1 MSHIVGPPNETSPP
15 KLEVSK
21 ELSLRRQT
29 QNEPVLRSES
39 LKEKKPDRGQTFMPL
54 NSTSNAPDN
63 APQPLDHFKRGYNE
77 RAELR
82 EREATGCSSAINRL
96 SPQHLSAAPKYDP
109 PTNKT
114 YCTINQSVSITVDQK
129 KWQPPTTADSAQS
142 AQLHTSNYYGPS
154 TSSSYNFDKQ
164 QRSYI
169 GFNNNYNKYDD
180 KQYTRSS
187 DSYDERHQRHYD
199 NHRYNKGSNAGFSME
214 EVVDRLCH
222 PRTNVFE
229 EMDHA
234 RNTSPESF
242 HSGRAITAILSQLGR
257 RRQMRVAM
265 QVWRWMESTNGI
277 TRNVFHYN
285 ALINVCEKIKDWKGA
300 LDLLRQMDDD
310 NVPKNEIT
318 YSSAISAC
326 EKGGNWRTALDLLK
340 TMKDKKI
347 MPTAIAY
354 NAAISACEKG
364 LNPSKALEIFDEMK
378 REGVRPT
385 VVTFSALIS
394 ACEKGQQWKLA
405 LQVLEE
411 MKATFGPN
419 VIAYSAAISALSKGQ
434 QWEKAWELFCEIE
447 QSGEKLSV
455 VTYNATM
462 TALEKG
468 LQWER
473 ALDLFDEMKYKNMP
487 VTVVSYGSAISAC
500 EKGYQWRQCLEYL
513 DEMTERKIAKNVI
526 IFGAA
531 MSCMEKSCRADIAF
545 QLMERMNLEG
555 VRPNVHIYNSA
566 ISACARCKLWQKGF
580 ELFKEMNEVGVKRD
594 VVTYNAVL
602 DAVCSQVDL
611 AEQIFH
617 EGVGRGFYAKVSR
630 LGTQWLELDLH
641 FLSLGGGETAL
652 RWWFEKCLVPY
663 LGDSKELALVKS
675 IDIVTGY
682 GKTRARGARKGD
694 DSMRKRVRAM
704 LSFMNVCEVVQPNL
718 GRIHIDKQA
727 LVKEVERNR
736 GRIIFDS
743 NGYEQFKLQE
753 GLDEPYSDAPQFVR
767 PRGGA
772 LHDRGERDR
781 QQGSPPGPSRD
792 HLDCLFNNHNNQQ
805 HLTDHKQRHD
815 SHGMDSRGIHQ
826 DPNFDYD
833 RRNGD
838 NHTGLSYSNYHCS
851 SSAKSYQ
858 SRPVVT
864 AMDRPLP
871 PSIGG
876 RQQPQQDW
884 QGRIS
889 NSRFEPPLRHSL
901 HGDLDLE
908 REHRNINTS
917 LTWQSPPQY
926 SYNERKRSGHWYND
940 GCSYENKAG
949 QHDMFNGN
957 GGSYKHDDYET
968 NLCHQSK
975 TSLYKHRRESGD
987 EYPRKRYDK

>member
-1 MSHIVGPPNETSPP
+1 LDKPF
-15 KLEVSK
+15 K
-21 ELSLRRQT
+21 
-29 QNEPVLRSES
+29 SEN
-39 LKEKKPDRGQTFMPL
+39 LDRGLTFMPP
-54 NSTSNAPDN
+54 SSNAPDN

-82 EREATGCSSAINRL
+82 EREMPGFNSSTKGPTSQTNDGIKCDIFAPNNTTQGNQGCLL
-96 SPQHLSAAPKYDP
+96 SGEL
-109 PTNKT
+109 
-114 YCTINQSVSITVDQK
+114 K
-129 KWQPPTTADSAQS
+129 KWQPPVGVADRMEGSCISSQTHS
-142 AQLHTSNYYGPS
+142 PNYYGPLG
-154 TSSSYNFDKQ
+154 SSSHYADDND
-164 QRSYI
+164 QRCH
-169 GFNNNYNKYDD
+169 NYNKYDD
-180 KQYTRSS
+180 KQYTRSFNNY
-187 DSYDERHQRHYD
+187 DDRHRRSYGI
-199 NHRYNKGSNAGFSME
+199 RYNKGSNPGFSME

-234 RNTSPESF
+234 RNASPESF
-242 HSGRAITAILSQLGR
+242 QSGRAITAILSQLGR

-265 QVWRWMESTNGI
+265 HVWRWMENTQGI

-300 LDLLRQMDDD
+300 LDLLRQMDDE

-340 TMKDKKI
+340 TMKDKGI

-473 ALDLFDEMKYKNMP
+473 ALDLFDEMKYKNMQ

-580 ELFKEMNEVGVKRD
+580 ELFKEMDEAGVKRD

-630 LGTQWLELDLH
+630 LGPQWLELDLH

-663 LGDSKELALVKS
+663 LGDSKELASVKS

-718 GRIHIDKQA
+718 GRIHIDKMA
-727 LVKEVERNR
+727 LMKEVERNC
-736 GRIIFDS
+736 GRIIF
-743 NGYEQFKLQE
+743 NAQGYEQFKLQE
-753 GLDEPYSDAPQFVR
+753 GLDEPHSDAPQYVR
-767 PRGGA
+767 PREGA
-772 LHDRGERDR
+772 LHDRSERDR
-781 QQGSPPGPSRD
+781 QVCPPGSSQDHGDISFRNNNSKKYRTDYVNSNDDGRKGGSRYD
-792 HLDCLFNNHNNQQ
+792 GCRS
-805 HLTDHKQRHD
+805 T
-815 SHGMDSRGIHQ
+815 DSRMKYKNIVNY
-826 DPNFDYD
+826 DNSPSYD
-833 RRNGD
+833 RCNGD
-838 NHTGLSYSNYHCS
+838 NRKTRLSHS
-851 SSAKSYQ
+851 Q
-858 SRPVVT
+858 SLSCTSLPQRCTPWSDARPVPD
-864 AMDRPLP
+864 AQ
-871 PSIGG
+871 SKEG
-876 RQQPQQDW
+876 RLQLHGEW
-884 QGRIS
+884 QARAPNI
-889 NSRFEPPLRHSL
+889 RFEPPVRHGHLPQS
-901 HGDLDLE
+901 DPD
-908 REHRNINTS
+908 RNYHNHAGLS
-917 LTWQSPPQY
+917 WQSPSRQ
-926 SYNERKRSGHWYND
+926 SFNERKRPH
-940 GCSYENKAG
+940 
-949 QHDMFNGN
+949 
-957 GGSYKHDDYET
+957 GSYKDNRSLEIQSSHHIYKGNVGVNT
-968 NLCHQSK
+968 NDQDEYYSNGEHIK
-975 TSLYKHRRESGD
+975 IHAYGGRREYGD
-987 EYPRKRYDK
+987 NFYPNKRYHK